1 MKNFFNNNIVP
12 ILLSALL
19 AMFGY
24 MTHAVITNQAHIKAL
39 SDDIDEVKT
48 TLSDM
53 LKVMIDDSNK
63 SKE

>member
-1 MKNFFNNNIVP
+1 
-12 ILLSALL
+12 
-19 AMFGY
+19 

-53 LKVMIDDSNK
+53 LKIMIDNNNK

>member
-39 SDDIDEVKT
+39 SDDMNEVKI
-48 TLSDM
+48 TLSDI
-53 LKVMIDDSNK
+53 LKEMIDDDKHNK
-63 SKE
+63 